1 MYLIGLRTA
10 IGEEKKG
17 ASSMPP
23 PSQKSITSMLANG
36 SLEFP
41 NVAPPPELCHRLQHS
56 PTLSQLVLTA
66 WQLGLWFA
74 HTLVEQELQAR
85 AARPTVWGTCSVCGR
100 RLQSKGFAPRQVL
113 TLVGC

>member
-1 MYLIGLRTA
+1 
-10 IGEEKKG
+10 
-17 ASSMPP
+17 
-23 PSQKSITSMLANG
+23 MLANG